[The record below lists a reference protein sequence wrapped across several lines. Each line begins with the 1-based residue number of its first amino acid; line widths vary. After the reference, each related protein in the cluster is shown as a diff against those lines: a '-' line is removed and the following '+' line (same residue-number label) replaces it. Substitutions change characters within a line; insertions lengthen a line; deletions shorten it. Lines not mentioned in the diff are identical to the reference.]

1 MLGGLRIAM
10 KTHIIGLL
18 ALFVLVCGCTTNKP
32 SVSAGDS
39 WLSGSQW
46 ESRLVP
52 LARDY
57 CKQHKIVFDF
67 TGAHCRIQLYTGCD
81 CGGSGICGSVFFDH
95 GIGKLGFQMNID
107 HDGKIIQAWT
117 VVPEIGI
124 QPPPGG

>member
-1 MLGGLRIAM
+1 MRFSAIIFCAAGL
-10 KTHIIGLL
+10 
-18 ALFVLVCGCTTNKP
+18 VLVGCATHRATDKT
-32 SVSAGDS
+32 SAS
-39 WLSGSQW
+39 WLSGIEM

-57 CKQHKIVFDF
+57 CKQHKIDFDF
-67 TGAHCRIQLYTGCD
+67 TGAHCRVQLYTGCD

-117 VVPEIGI
+117 VVPEVGI
-124 QPPPGG
+124 QPQPGG